1 MIDTARPQPFDSSE
15 TARLREEIAELRE
28 QVALLQR
35 ELDARREWLRIVSRG
50 ADRSFPTWH

>member
-1 MIDTARPQPFDSSE
+1 MTDTARPQPWDSRE
-15 TARLREEIAELRE
+15 IADLREEIRELRE
-28 QVALLQR
+28 QVAQLER